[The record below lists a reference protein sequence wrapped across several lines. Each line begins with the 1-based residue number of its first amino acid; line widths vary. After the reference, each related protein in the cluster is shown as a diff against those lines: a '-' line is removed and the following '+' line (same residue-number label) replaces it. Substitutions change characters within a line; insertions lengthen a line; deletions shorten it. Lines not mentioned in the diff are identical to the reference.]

1 MARSG
6 YRREGVVRP
15 SLEAMEALGAI
26 RVPASSADTNR
37 EDRRERARRRLATLL
52 ELPPPA
58 PAWPQRLVVGLDAA
72 GLAMAYVASLMIV
85 SGSARVTISLA
96 SVGAALAWVVT
107 HLAGLNHA
115 ALYRSHI
122 RRSALEQFPQIAL
135 GATYGLLIDL
145 AGATVLKLSISRGLI
160 VLSWVS
166 AITLVTAGRTLS
178 SSVRQRVLA
187 RSPGGSATIVVGSG
201 PLAHTAVDEINNHP
215 EDGLRLVGYVEDGS
229 NGEAPGG
236 LPRFGEV
243 EDLPLVVTT
252 LGIGD
257 VILAG
262 GPDRSEILTG
272 AVRSCAR
279 TEARVSLVAPHPDLM
294 LPFGEHDRIG
304 RLPLIQL
311 VNPQHRPVARFA
323 RDVIDRVAGSIL
335 AVLVLPLVAVLAVLV
350 KLDSPGP
357 AFFRQRRI
365 GKGGVPFE
373 VFKLRT
379 MVVGA
384 EDLKDELLERNEAD
398 GPYFKIRED
407 PRITRLGRFL
417 RSTSL
422 DELPQ
427 LFNVL
432 RGEMSLVGPRPALQE
447 EVLRYPFW
455 FRRRLTVRPGVTG
468 LWQVNGRAE
477 LSFTEAMR
485 LDLSYVEGWSPWLDV
500 QILVRTIGVVLFRR
514 NAS

>member
-1 MARSG
+1 M
-6 YRREGVVRP
+6 
-15 SLEAMEALGAI
+15 
-26 RVPASSADTNR
+26 
-37 EDRRERARRRLATLL
+37 
-52 ELPPPA
+52 
-58 PAWPQRLVVGLDAA
+58 GLDAA
-72 GLAMAYVASLMIV
+72 ALLGALVFAFMVLQGSTSVPVTPTALLVATV
-85 SGSARVTISLA
+85 
-96 SVGAALAWVVT
+96 WVVT

-122 RRSALEQFPQIAL
+122 HRTALEQFPQIVL

-145 AGATVLKLSISRGLI
+145 AGATVLKLAVSRGLI
-160 VLSWVS
+160 VLSWLS
-166 AITLVTAGRTLS
+166 AITLITAGRCFS
-178 SSVRQRVLA
+178 AYMRRRVL
-187 RSPGGSATIVVGSG
+187 STCEGGSATIIVGSG
-201 PLAHTAVDEINNHP
+201 PLAHTAVKEIQSHP
-215 EDGLRLVGYVEDGS
+215 EEGLRLVGYVEDGS
-229 NGEAPGG
+229 EGEAPGG
-236 LPRFGEV
+236 LRRFGEV

-311 VNPQHRPVARFA
+311 VNPQHRPLARFI
-323 RDVIDRVAGSIL
+323 RDVVDRVAGTVLLVLVSPLIGAL
-335 AVLVLPLVAVLAVLV
+335 AVAV
-350 KLDSPGP
+350 KMDSPGP

-365 GKGGVPFE
+365 GRGGVPFE

-379 MVVGA
+379 MVVDA
-384 EDLKDELLERNEAD
+384 EDLKDELLARNEAD

-407 PRITRLGRFL
+407 PRITKLGRIL

-427 LFNVL
+427 LFNVFK
-432 RGEMSLVGPRPALQE
+432 GEMSLVGPRPALEE

-477 LSFTEAMR
+477 LTFTESMR
-485 LDLSYVEGWSPWLDV
+485 LDLSYVEGWSPWLDI

-514 NAS
+514 SAS